1 MPKKSRRLPE
11 FLRPAESDAL
21 LAATDQQRAAER
33 DRLILLC
40 GLGAGLRVSEIV
52 RLRVEDVELAGRTI
66 FVRLGK
72 GKRDRYV
79 PIPDGLV
86 SALTAWIGQ
95 RRTGW
100 VFPSPR
106 KPDAPLTRRA
116 VGYLVAKLKRAA
128 GLVKEIHPHTL
139 RHSYA
144 TQLLRAG
151 ADVKELQQLLGHAD
165 LATTSIY
172 LHVMVDRLHGV
183 VNKLSIGESKRSD
196 LPGPDQQSPQ

>member
-21 LAATDQQRAAER
+21 LAAAAQQRAAER

-52 RLRVEDVELAGRTI
+52 SLRIEDVDAAGRI
-66 FVRLGK
+66 VFVRLGK

-79 PIPDGLV
+79 PIPDVLAN
-86 SALTAWIGQ
+86 ALAKWIGD
-95 RRTGW
+95 RPSGW
-100 VFPSPR
+100 LFPSPR
-106 KPDAPLTRRA
+106 KADAPLTPRA
-116 VGYLVAKLKRAA
+116 VGYLVAKLAKVAR
-128 GLVKEIHPHTL
+128 LVKDVHPHTL

-165 LATTSIY
+165 LATTAVY
-172 LHVMVDRLHGV
+172 LHVVVDRLHGV
-183 VNKLSIGESKRSD
+183 VNKLAIGGAGSVPET
-196 LPGPDQQSPQ
+196 LG